1 MTTSPGPHSGDDT
14 FDRIDGALAAL
25 AEPRG
30 AWLGDDLAAMT
41 PVAGLIGQAER
52 LLPQLVH
59 DARASRLS
67 WREIAW
73 APVTSPDQA
82 RQRCDPESPVA
93 GWQMALQLRAAG
105 RRDQSATARQAGTRT
120 QEEACTQPPGRFSS
134 DHGRDRAALA
144 RSSSCLRRT
153 SPPARSP

>member
-1 MTTSPGPHSGDDT
+1 VTTRPGPHSGDDT

-67 WREIAW
+67 WHEIAW

-93 GWQMALQLRAAG
+93 DGRWPYNSEPQAAAINPRG
-105 RRDQSATARQAGTRT
+105 PSK
-120 QEEACTQPPGRFSS
+120 PGRG
-134 DHGRDRAALA
+134 HKRRRAPNPQDASVLIMGGIGQPWPGAPLA
-144 RSSSCLRRT
+144 FDAPL
-153 SPPARSP
+153 PPTRSP